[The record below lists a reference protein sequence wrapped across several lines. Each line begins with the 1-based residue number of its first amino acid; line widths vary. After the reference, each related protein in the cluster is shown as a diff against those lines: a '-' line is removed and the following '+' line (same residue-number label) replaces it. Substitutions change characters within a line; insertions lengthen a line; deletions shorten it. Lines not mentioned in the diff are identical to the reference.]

1 MRKTNQEGGVD
12 TFRSCGTNQHLPL
25 NGVVEIGNMFST
37 AKFMLLCNLSSLYVN
52 LLNVSEF
59 W

>member
-25 NGVVEIGNMFST
+25 NGVVENWKYVFNCQIH
-37 AKFMLLCNLSSLYVN
+37 AFM
-52 LLNVSEF
+52 
-59 W
+59 